1 MIKRIKFKKLRCL
14 LFLLIFLSVKSFSQD
29 LAVTNTIYNS
39 TNNFLETNSTSIV
52 AHKKSYIEIGVLKNT
67 PPYTKSTTTLK
78 LEVEE
83 LNIHGGVV
91 NALEIELSVA
101 NNQINT
107 QDLYKDVSVKSFSS
121 YGIRVKV
128 LEIKNDESGV
138 VTLNNPGNIYIKVWD
153 DNDVISELPESPSF
167 GLKITENTTSNELVF
182 TWQKINNIESY
193 ELEWSW
199 VDNYGKPS
207 KSGEVTFLP
216 SSGIPFNIKDFSL
229 SNTRVETTENNY
241 KISNIYDNGYLV
253 ARVRGVGRF
262 LDISKKSK
270 KYTKWSSIGGDD
282 WKVSDWTYF
291 EIKKLDNTS
300 KNWQY
305 QASYAEQGKKKEVVS
320 YFDGTLRN
328 RQTVTKI
335 NTDKNV
341 IVGEVIYDAQG
352 RPAVE
357 VLPVPSEKEAI
368 KYYDNFN
375 KNINNQ
381 IYSYK
386 DFDLD
391 SKTNCENPVIGMS
404 NTTGSGKYYSSNV
417 ALKNNWQDFVPDAKG
432 FPFSQIE
439 YTPDNTGRINRKSG
453 VGENHKLGSGH
464 EMKYFYTTPNK
475 TELTRLF
482 GDENVGNIVHYKKNI
497 VIDPNKQTSVSY
509 IDAQGRTIATA
520 LVGDSPTN
528 LIGLKE
534 EKGEGDLT
542 HDTITE
548 SILQNRSTSSFEPA
562 NTDDTFISNKQVI
575 SYQEN
580 THFKFAYNID
590 QEKDYTPIQCN
601 TGLVFPFAYDFN
613 FSIKNECGN
622 ELVSSSEANDIILGK
637 VNKQKEFNVVLPI
650 GTYGVTKK
658 LTVNK
663 DSLNFYADKY
673 ISQFTNPENECYV
686 DPNDFAPNVDVKSC
700 LTVCQ
705 LCVLDYGIDM
715 VIYDKN
721 GNQLTVAEYK
731 LQQNEFVLFELE
743 KLYASLNIDFEYDEV
758 GDLIWNDKSI
768 DVFDAKQNELWLI
781 EEFNKGYSYKY
792 TKEAFISAQET
803 YVTSSLQ
810 LYFEVNEGFTYD
822 LSHKIQIPT
831 AFLEKQNLIEG
842 LEATYKQ
849 EFKEAVASCEAP
861 CDTTQMVFDGCDI
874 SETMLLN
881 DMSPRGQYGDF
892 EDILDDDAEGNL
904 IVTNPLSIFNENNSL
919 PHTGTNPNNWRKP
932 FGGKYLDADGQE
944 SKIELIFYN
953 GKYEPEYN
961 GDYFEEDGKKWVRP
975 QDLKSVFDFVDN
987 WQPSWAKSL
996 LPYHPEYE
1004 YYLYAQAECKLAS
1017 EIEVYDPRRNVRQ
1030 IRTLNSDE
1038 FDSYIGQIESFAN
1051 AQEAGVFLNKENLLS
1066 MDPYFNHQI
1075 AIEEN
1080 PYGYLEDRKSIMQYA
1095 INTMYEYMGAGR
1107 GGLNSPLKPMKM
1119 LEVAYFTVT
1128 HNGVDGDYNY
1138 VGTSFSIGNIEALD
1152 SEAQKNLIWQTYRE
1166 LYVSLKQKIKH
1177 VYTNLH
1183 AAKKNKYNDC
1193 IGKEAGKKI
1202 KKYTDVFVKKMKL
1215 RDATWLNW
1223 WQNIVIGDR
1232 IIDVVYYP
1240 NVPNYVANST
1250 NYCAVT
1256 SEWEKKEKRF
1266 VPIDNLYDSEADS
1279 QDVLDANQGNNN
1291 YHQYVETGKCPLAL
1305 DLEYYLNGLV
1315 KDEVSNTN
1323 KDITTG
1329 KSYRIDLGSPF
1340 NFDFKGQYITN
1351 KLFEA
1356 VGGVRDTDKVT
1367 IGGST
1372 EGTILTLSIQGK
1384 ETCQLNLN
1392 GTGLSWSNYETV
1404 TSSGWSI
1411 NSFSNIYYTNYVI
1424 NENIA
1429 TYNFKILASIREG
1442 SKQIK
1447 EVIISGS
1454 TQVEI
1459 GECTINQGVEPS
1471 DTAGVG
1477 QDLGSG
1483 GEYNIVPCNTTPV
1496 TCNVDTNT
1504 VNSFAID
1511 LKDILNEIK
1520 NISGYTKSSSG
1531 NSIFD
1536 YDINNYTSSSLDAI
1550 FDKYN
1555 FSDFSSPATY
1565 SVDVIGTN
1573 SIAGPDY
1580 LSASPIAGANIRYSL
1595 PGFAAYNSL
1604 EIRFTDEQ
1612 VRSFI
1617 DDVVNIESIEF
1628 VDLNN
1633 SKPRQQG
1640 TDIAYYAN
1648 ITYIS
1653 KDSIR
1658 ETKEIEVVFHKTRGD
1673 LFEILSMCDVL
1684 TGSSGDNCS
1693 NLSGLDTDND
1703 GIDDACDNCP
1713 SIYNPDQ
1720 LDTDGNGIG
1729 DACENSNGCEVASDL
1744 TAEFANKLEVIIS
1757 DAITHIGD
1765 GAFSAIFKSANFDQF
1780 YNKYV
1785 YNDNPQYNNE
1795 EYFLQRLYS
1804 NMTFLVYSQQSNEST
1819 PTDIKIFKHT
1829 GEPWEKIRSIENV
1842 EFVKIGSL
1850 ETPSNELS
1858 FAGEPVDISKGQS
1871 YFANLTY
1878 IDSNGDRKVDKIEV
1892 MFVYYLSRGVDTRAR
1907 VEDICEMLGGIG
1919 QGDNCSNPSGSDTD
1933 NDGVDDACDN
1943 CPNTANA
1950 NQIDTDGN
1958 GIGDVCE
1965 INLPDCIRTPENVV
1979 EFCVY
1984 VKNVI
1989 NDAIAHPTFLS
2000 NTPYF
2005 FSPKEEDFSSA
2016 NMDNFVNEFKLGY
2029 SYNNRYRIYIPD
2041 HSNGNSLLFY
2051 FASNY
2056 YVRYGENNDNVNQ
2069 YELWFMHGGYG
2080 VVQDPNFSFK
2090 EIKRINGVKFLK
2102 LSDNNQ
2108 QVPILE
2114 ISYETLLG
2122 ENKINQISLQGRVQI
2137 KRPDGN
2143 QSENL
2148 DACLYFNKEESYTI
2162 PIPILSAKTTVSLN
2176 STLLSQ
2182 IQGDTGGGVQPK
2194 CPCIPQPVEPKSCND
2209 AYTAFKAGLGV
2220 DESRMDANELREIT
2234 DPYGNKIKVIETNIF
2249 GYYLPKEFIN
2259 QRFTD
2264 DPTNEFDEGQEYF
2277 CAMNYA
2283 YLTEDYLYY
2292 INTILGGNRKVDN
2305 PHFITISEFGN
2316 TYLNYGYDNMKSV
2329 IDSYKTY
2336 ISEEGPDTW
2345 QEYVDGTYRENNPNI
2360 CPPKEM
2366 APTELS
2372 FPEPR
2377 DVCSQLGENLI
2388 NTYSNENYLNYLAA
2402 LREEFVR
2409 DYTTQALATVKE
2421 GLTMEYSD
2429 KEYQYTLYYYDQA
2442 GNLAQT
2448 VPPQGVDRA
2457 TQNHTLKTKYRY
2469 NSLNQ
2474 LVWQE
2479 TPDGGVTHFAYDDL
2493 GRIMASQN
2501 AKQKEGS
2508 GHQDSPGYLS
2518 YTEYD
2523 ELGRIIEAGEIRP
2536 TGGRGAVSY
2545 YIDDLGRL
2553 VKYYQGL
2560 ETFVKS
2566 FDEGVSKHEV
2576 TKTTYDYIEP
2586 TLAPIKQ
2593 QNLRN
2598 RVASVSYYDRYEGD
2612 NTNYNNA
2619 IFYSYDVHGNVQKMA
2634 TKINDSRLATTYNNI
2649 KVVEY
2654 EYDLISGNVNKVIYQ
2669 KDQKDQFIHK
2679 YEYDADNRIVNVQT
2693 SKDGV
2698 IWDTD
2703 ASYNY
2708 YEHGPLARTIL
2719 GEKEVQGLDY
2729 VYTLQGWLK
2738 GVNGE
2743 NLNPTND
2750 FGKDSKVNK
2759 VAKDAYGYSL
2769 SYFDGDY
2776 QPRKANA
2783 NEFFTVTTN
2792 SELSH
2797 NNANLY
2803 NGNIKAMVTNM
2814 QNLDNVALPTAYNH
2828 YEYDQLNRI
2837 HSMNSNII
2845 SSDGIKN
2852 IHTSYEYDKNGNLTN
2867 LKREALKNNS
2877 VIPMDNFT
2885 YHYPNG
2891 NNQLAVVE
2899 DAEPSSRFLSDIDN
2913 QIEQLASVGVVY
2925 NPNDKNTHNYVYDE
2939 IGQLIKDQTEGINE
2953 IEWTVSGKVSKIEKN
2968 GTTISFAY
2976 DGLGNRISKTITNSN
2991 KEVTTF
2997 YVRDAQGNVLAVY
3010 ENTQSGTN
3018 NTLAIKEHQIYGSTR
3033 LGTANVN
3040 KELTAPTEFVQE
3052 EIYSNDFSTLENLDD
3067 DNNWAGYGINT
3078 INVSVVNEQIYVE
3091 SDDTKE
3097 GVGYFMLT
3105 EVGKE
3110 YTIHYDLGF
3119 NTSRGIKVE
3128 ASMFGEVMA
3137 EKNHS
3142 SSGSYSFT
3150 FVAQG
3155 VIANILWS
3163 RTSEVRET
3171 DNIETWTLDNVKVT
3185 VPSSI
3190 PFVEKGDSFERT
3202 IGKKRYELTNHLG
3215 NVLNV
3220 ITDRKIAKQETPNDV
3235 YTTVEGNFEA
3245 LNWQGA
3251 EPDLGDL
3258 QILPEGGEPTIGSYD
3273 FEPGNYRMHF
3283 SIADLNSENNVTIAL
3298 STDPDMEN
3306 TAAFVYQGNLVVGKN
3321 TIAFEATDYQVLHL
3335 ILYSSDNSFTAVASN
3350 LILEKKDENATA
3362 PVVENTIFIPE
3373 VIAYNDYYPFGMLMP
3388 NRHGQADS
3396 YRYGFQGQEKDDEV
3410 KGEGNSI
3417 NYKFRMHD
3425 PRLGRFFAV
3434 DPLFKEYPFN
3444 SPYAFSENFV
3454 IAGTE
3459 IEGLETGFV
3468 ISKQGDIEVVSGP
3481 SVTTSEAF
3489 VNTSDAMLGRATGIT
3504 NGAEFYKAM
3513 ETQRQIQEFA
3523 ARNPGYGIKR
3533 ENAVIKAS
3541 PDLMELAY
3549 SGTRPDLMIAHG
3561 VVVGGAEVTGDAILG
3576 GAFMK
3581 IGQAYKYYKKSK
3593 LAKNA
3598 IKSSPTS
3605 DLAIKG
3611 KGLDKLKASINEGG
3625 SKANCALCSINFQR
3639 KLKGLSWGQAG
3650 STGGYGVQMDKLYEL
3665 LYNNFDQVKSFQ
3677 SSIAGYDNLVSTL
3690 TKKVTENSAIII
3702 ARNRSG
3708 SFSKH
3713 AFNAVKSKGK
3723 WKFIDVQSGQKYSKQ
3738 YIDKYF
3744 SSHEIIQVK

>member
-1 MIKRIKFKKLRCL
+1 MIKTVKFKKLRYL

-29 LAVTNTIYNS
+29 LVVTNAIYNS
-39 TNNFLETNSTSIV
+39 TNSFLETNSTSIV
-52 AHKKSYIEIGVLKNT
+52 AHKKSYVEIGVLKNT

-91 NALEIELSVA
+91 NTVEVELSVA

-138 VTLNNPGNIYIKVWD
+138 VTLNNPGNIYIKVWNE
-153 DNDVISELPESPSF
+153 NDVISELPESPSF
-167 GLKITENTTSNELVF
+167 GLQITENTTSNELVF

-207 KSGEVTFLP
+207 KSGEATFLP

-229 SNTRVETTENNY
+229 SNTRIETTENSY

-253 ARVRGVGRF
+253 VRVRGVGRF

-270 KYTKWSSIGGDD
+270 KYTSWSSIGGDD

-335 NTDKNV
+335 NTDENV

-357 VLPVPSEKEAI
+357 VLPVPSEKKSI
-368 KYYDNFN
+368 KYYDDFN

-381 IYSYK
+381 IYTYK

-417 ALKNNWQDFVPDAKG
+417 TLKNNWQDFVPDAKG

-439 YTPDNTGRINRKSG
+439 YTSDNTGRINRKSG

-464 EMKYFYTTPNK
+464 EMRYFYTTPNK

-497 VIDPNKQTSVSY
+497 VLDPNKQTSVSY

-580 THFKFAYNID
+580 TRFKFTYNID

-601 TGLVFPFAYDFN
+601 TGLTFPFTYDFN
-613 FSIKNECGN
+613 FSVKNECGE
-622 ELVSSSEANDIILGK
+622 ELVSSSEADDIIVGRL
-637 VNKQKEFNVVLPI
+637 NEQKEFNVVLPI
-650 GTYGVTKK
+650 GTYGTIKK
-658 LTVNK
+658 LIVNK

-673 ISQFTNPENECYV
+673 IGQFTNPENECYV

-731 LQQNEFVLFELE
+731 QQQNEFVLFELE
-743 KLYASLNIDFEYDEV
+743 KLYASLNIDFEYDDV

-822 LSHKIQIPT
+822 LNHEVQVPT

-892 EDILDDDAEGNL
+892 EDILSDDAQGNL
-904 IVTNPLSIFNENNSL
+904 IVTNPLSIFNEDNSL

-1051 AQEAGVFLNKENLLS
+1051 AQAAGLFLNKENLLS

-1075 AIEEN
+1075 TIEEN

-1095 INTMYEYMGAGR
+1095 INTMYEYMGAGK
-1107 GGLNSPLKPMKM
+1107 GGLNTPLKPMKM

-1128 HNGVDGDYNY
+1128 HNGVDGDYDY
-1138 VGTSFSIGNIEALD
+1138 VGTSFSIGKIEALE
-1152 SEAQKNLIWQTYRE
+1152 SEAQKNLIWQTYRSF
-1166 LYVSLKQKIKH
+1166 YVSLKQKVKH

-1183 AAKKNKYNDC
+1183 AANKNKYNDC
-1193 IGKEAGKKI
+1193 IGKEAGKKV
-1202 KKYTDVFVKKMKL
+1202 KKYTDVFVKRMKL
-1215 RDATWLNW
+1215 RDATWLTW
-1223 WQNIVIGDR
+1223 WQNMVIGDR

-1240 NVPNYVANST
+1240 NVPNYVANTT
-1250 NYCAVT
+1250 NFCEAT

-1266 VPIDNLYDSEADS
+1266 VPIDNLYDSEADP

-1305 DLEYYLNGLV
+1305 DLEYYLNGVV

-1323 KDITTG
+1323 KNITTG
-1329 KSYRIDLGSPF
+1329 KSYRIDLGTPF

-1367 IGGST
+1367 IGGNT
-1372 EGTILTLSIQGK
+1372 EGAILTLSIQGK

-1411 NSFSNIYYTNYVI
+1411 NSFSNIYYTNYVV

-1429 TYNFKILASIREG
+1429 TYNFKILASVREG

-1459 GECTINQGVEPS
+1459 GECTINQGIEPS

-1483 GEYNIVPCNTTPV
+1483 GDYNVTPCV
-1496 TCNVDTNT
+1496 ICVG
-1504 VNSFAID
+1504 A
-1511 LKDILNEIK
+1511 K
-1520 NISGYTKSSSG
+1520 G
-1531 NSIFD
+1531 ND
-1536 YDINNYTSSSLDAI
+1536 
-1550 FDKYN
+1550 
-1555 FSDFSSPATY
+1555 SDS
-1565 SVDVIGTN
+1565 
-1573 SIAGPDY
+1573 
-1580 LSASPIAGANIRYSL
+1580 
-1595 PGFAAYNSL
+1595 
-1604 EIRFTDEQ
+1604 
-1612 VRSFI
+1612 
-1617 DDVVNIESIEF
+1617 
-1628 VDLNN
+1628 
-1633 SKPRQQG
+1633 
-1640 TDIAYYAN
+1640 
-1648 ITYIS
+1648 
-1653 KDSIR
+1653 
-1658 ETKEIEVVFHKTRGD
+1658 
-1673 LFEILSMCDVL
+1673 
-1684 TGSSGDNCS
+1684 
-1693 NLSGLDTDND
+1693 D
-1703 GIDDACDNCP
+1703 GVDDACDNCKNKYNP
-1713 SIYNPDQ
+1713 SQLDTNGNGVGNVCENDNGGDIFPCTEGSGLDNDGDRYDNVCDNCPNSFNPDQ
-1720 LDTDGNGIG
+1720 LDTNGNGIG
-1729 DACENSNGCEVASDL
+1729 DACENSNECEVPSNL
-1744 TAEFANKLEVIIS
+1744 TAEFANKLEGIIS

-1785 YNDNPQYNNE
+1785 YNDNPRYNNE

-1804 NMTFLVYSQQSNEST
+1804 NMSFLVYSQQSNEST

-1842 EFVKIGSL
+1842 EFLKIGSL
-1850 ETPSNELS
+1850 ETPSNELPL
-1858 FAGEPVDISKGQS
+1858 AGEPVDISKGQS

-1892 MFVYYLSRGVDTRAR
+1892 MFVYYLSRGADTRAR
-1907 VEDICEMLGGIG
+1907 VEDICEVLGSIG
-1919 QGDNCSNPSGSDTD
+1919 QGDNCSNPSGLDTD
-1933 NDGVDDACDN
+1933 NDGIDNACDN
-1943 CPNTANA
+1943 CPNIANA
-1950 NQIDTDGN
+1950 DQIDTDGN
-1958 GIGDVCE
+1958 GIGDVCVPQ
-1965 INLPDCIRTPENVV
+1965 IPDCINNPQEIEKFDNYLKDILNDVIADPRMEPGPYKGYWPSPEDYLYSNNISNFFREYNLSTYYDSGVAIQYYEHSIDSLGRLRRFQLSSYLTPGHTYNVTRYMMFFNFVSTSDGDWYQIKEIQKV
-1979 EFCVY
+1979 EFIRKGENSYNDGAMYIANIVY
-1984 VKNVI
+1984 ITKNGEEKAGVLEFNAQKYLYI
-1989 NDAIAHPTFLS
+1989 QDSGTMALNAPVCKFID
-2000 NTPYF
+2000 
-2005 FSPKEEDFSSA
+2005 KEEDIF
-2016 NMDNFVNEFKLGY
+2016 NENI
-2029 SYNNRYRIYIPD
+2029 YNTAARSTATITK
-2041 HSNGNSLLFY
+2041 SLALP
-2051 FASNY
+2051 
-2056 YVRYGENNDNVNQ
+2056 E
-2069 YELWFMHGGYG
+2069 E
-2080 VVQDPNFSFK
+2080 
-2090 EIKRINGVKFLK
+2090 
-2102 LSDNNQ
+2102 
-2108 QVPILE
+2108 
-2114 ISYETLLG
+2114 ET
-2122 ENKINQISLQGRVQI
+2122 
-2137 KRPDGN
+2137 
-2143 QSENL
+2143 SE
-2148 DACLYFNKEESYTI
+2148 
-2162 PIPILSAKTTVSLN
+2162 
-2176 STLLSQ
+2176 
-2182 IQGDTGGGVQPK
+2182 PK

-2209 AYTAFKAGLGV
+2209 AYTVFKAGLGV
-2220 DESRMDANELREIT
+2220 DDFKMDANELREIT

-2292 INTILGGNRKVDN
+2292 LNRIVGGGIRTVDN

-2345 QEYVDGTYRENNPNI
+2345 QEYVDGIYRESNQNI

-2388 NTYSNENYLNYLAA
+2388 NTYTNENYLNYIAA
-2402 LREEFVR
+2402 LRKEFIR

-2457 TQNHTLKTKYRY
+2457 TQSHTLKTKYRY

-2479 TPDGGVTHFAYDDL
+2479 TPDGGVTRFAYDNL
-2493 GRIMASQN
+2493 GRIIASQN
-2501 AKQKEGS
+2501 AKQKKGS

-2545 YIDDLGRL
+2545 HIDDLGKL

-2560 ETFVKS
+2560 ETFVES
-2566 FDEGVSKHEV
+2566 FDEGVSKREV
-2576 TKTTYDYIEP
+2576 TKTIYDYIEP

-2619 IFYSYDVHGNVQKMA
+2619 IFYSYDVHGNVQKIA

-2654 EYDLISGNVNKVIYQ
+2654 DYDLISGNVNKVIYQ

-2743 NLNPTND
+2743 SLNPTND
-2750 FGKDSKVNK
+2750 FGKDGKTNK

-2828 YEYDQLNRI
+2828 YQYDQLNRI

-2845 SSDGIKN
+2845 SNDDIKN
-2852 IHTSYEYDKNGNLTN
+2852 IRTSYEYDKNGNLTN
-2867 LKREALKNNS
+2867 LKREALKANN
-2877 VIPMDNFT
+2877 VLPMDNFT

-2899 DAEPSSRFLSDIDN
+2899 DAESSSRFLSDIDN

-2953 IEWTVSGKVSKIEKN
+2953 IEWTVSGKVAKIEKN

-2976 DGLGNRISKTITNSN
+2976 DGLGTRISKTITNPN

-2997 YVRDAQGNVLAVY
+2997 YVRDAQGNVMAVY

-3018 NTLAIKEHQIYGSTR
+3018 NTLAIKEHQIYGSSR
-3033 LGTANVN
+3033 LGIANVN

-3067 DNNWAGYGINT
+3067 DNNWTGYGINT
-3078 INVSVVNEQIYVE
+3078 LSVNVVNEQIYVE

-3105 EVGKE
+3105 EAGKE

-3128 ASMFGEVMA
+3128 AAMFGTVMA

-3155 VIANILWS
+3155 VTTNILWS

-3185 VPSSI
+3185 IPSNI

-3220 ITDRKIAKQETPNDV
+3220 ITDRKIAKQETPKDV
-3235 YTTVEGNFEA
+3235 YTTVESNFEA
-3245 LNWQGA
+3245 LNWEGA
-3251 EPDLGDL
+3251 EPDDSGVL
-3258 QILPEGGEPTIGSYD
+3258 QKTPGEEPVLLSYDYAPGSYRIR
-3273 FEPGNYRMHF
+3273 FT
-3283 SIADLNSENNVTIAL
+3283 IAELNPASNVSIAL
-3298 STDPDMEN
+3298 STDSDVEN
-3306 TAAFVYQGNLVVGKN
+3306 TAAFVYQGSLVAGEN
-3321 TIAFEATDYQVLHL
+3321 TIVFETTDYQVLHFF
-3335 ILYSSDNSFTAVASN
+3335 LYSSGNSFTATIPSFV
-3350 LILEKKDENATA
+3350 IEKKDENATA

-3417 NYKFRMHD
+3417 NYKYRMHD